1 MPDRTDDPVIDSG
14 LTARGLG
21 FCRAGRPVFSGID
34 FALGPGEL
42 LQVTGANGSGKT
54 SLLRVLSGLLP
65 PAEGELRWCDR
76 AVRAGES
83 GYLQSLA
90 YVGHADGIDPDLSAI
105 ENLQFA
111 TRMAGGTPMPA
122 QIESALTAFGM
133 ANAMHAPVRTLSQGQ
148 RRRVALARLALL
160 PRTLWLLDEPL
171 TSLDERA
178 ADCFHAQLDA
188 HLRAGGIAVV
198 ATHQP
203 LAVDGRAL
211 HLAG

>member
-1 MPDRTDDPVIDSG
+1 VPDRPDDTVIEPG
-14 LTARGLG
+14 LMARGLG
-21 FCRAGRPVFSGID
+21 FSRGGRPVFSGID

-65 PAEGELRWCDR
+65 PAEGELRWRDR
-76 AVRAGES
+76 PVRAGES
-83 GYLQSLA
+83 GYLQSVA
-90 YVGHADGIDPDLSAI
+90 YVGHTDGIDPDLSAI

-111 TRMAGGTPMPA
+111 MRVAGGTPTTP
-122 QIESALTAFGM
+122 QVESALASFGM
-133 ANAMHAPVRTLSQGQ
+133 VPAMHVPVRTLSQGQ

-178 ADCFHAQLDA
+178 GECFDAHLDA
-188 HLRAGGIAVV
+188 HLRAGGIAII

-203 LAVDGRAL
+203 LAAEGRTLRLDG
-211 HLAG
+211 

>member
-1 MPDRTDDPVIDSG
+1 MESG
-14 LTARGLG
+14 LTAHGLG
-21 FCRAGRPVFSGID
+21 FCRAGRSVFSGID

-54 SLLRVLSGLLP
+54 SLLRVLSGLLRP
-65 PAEGELRWCDR
+65 DEGELRWYAR
-76 AVRAGES
+76 PVRAGET
-83 GYLQSLA
+83 GYLQALA
-90 YVGHADGIDPDLSAI
+90 YVGHADGIDPDLSAM

-111 TRMAGGTPMPA
+111 MRVAGGTPMPA

-133 ANAMHAPVRTLSQGQ
+133 MSAIHAPVRTLSQGQ

-188 HLRAGGIAVV
+188 HLEGGGMAVV

-211 HLAG
+211 HLA